1 MIKLNPRGLVETVMV
16 TVILIVIVD
25 LAMTVAVTM
34 VVAGAHH
41 VVVVAVGIASSV
53 GNLVILL
60 ESALLGMVGEEID
73 MVVGMIGTVVVV
85 VVVVAVMDQIVV
97 VIVVVIATLA
107 AAVMV
112 AAMVVVT
119 VTAVTD
125 LVPTDGLYHKKYVPS
140 RYGSLSTVK
149 VCYRVS
155 GSFGIL

>member
-1 MIKLNPRGLVETVMV
+1 MTKLSPRGLVETVMV

-25 LAMTVAVTM
+25 LAMTVAVTT
-34 VVAGAHH
+34 
-41 VVVVAVGIASSV
+41 VVVDVQLVVVEVVGIASSV

-73 MVVGMIGTVVVV
+73 TVVGMIGT

-97 VIVVVIATLA
+97 VTATLA

-125 LVPTDGLYHKKYVPS
+125 LVPTDGLDHKKYVPS
-140 RYGSLSTVK
+140 RYGSLSIVK

-155 GSFGIL
+155 GSFAIL

>member
-1 MIKLNPRGLVETVMV
+1 MIRLSPRGLVETVMV

-25 LAMTVAVTM
+25 LAMTVAVTT
-34 VVAGAHH
+34 
-41 VVVVAVGIASSV
+41 VVVDVHLVVVEVVGIASSV

-73 MVVGMIGTVVVV
+73 TVVGMIGMV

-97 VIVVVIATLA
+97 VTATLA
-107 AAVMV
+107 AAV
-112 AAMVVVT
+112 MVVVT

-125 LVPTDGLYHKKYVPS
+125 LVPTDGLDHKKYVPS

-149 VCYRVS
+149 VCYCVS
-155 GSFGIL
+155 GSFAIL